1 VTVFANSKTDAI
13 VVPASAVTLES
24 SNADEGTVIVVDA
37 QNIAHETKVTTGI
50 RTTDKIE
57 IVEGLKGGE
66 TVVVEGNYAL
76 PDGTKVE
83 IATEEEKKEG
93 EDKGDEK

>member
-1 VTVFANSKTDAI
+1 V
-13 VVPASAVTLES
+13 
-24 SNADEGTVIVVDA
+24 
-37 QNIAHETKVTTGI
+37 AHETKVKIGI
-50 RTTDKIE
+50 RTPEKIE

-83 IATEEEKKEG
+83 PQMNT
-93 EDKGDEK
+93 DDTDS